1 MADDKDLND
10 ALNSAK
16 NIASEIVKNIKSN
29 FEFDSIL
36 EVMNK
41 VDDKASD
48 LINKFGQG
56 RDNIVGLKAAL
67 TESVTKVTQLGGSF
81 EKIAEIQQDVSTT
94 LGRNVIL
101 QGESYE
107 RLYAATKVTGKESGY
122 IVDNFKNAGISAY
135 QSATQIEKVVNIS
148 RELGVNAQT
157 VSSEVLRNMDYLNK
171 FNFQGGVEGLAK
183 MAANATG
190 LRINMGQT
198 LAFADK
204 VYNPEGAIQTAAALQ
219 RLGVTQSELLDP
231 LRLMDLSQND
241 PVELQNQITQMT
253 QQFVTLN
260 EKGQFEIL
268 PGAKRQLQEIA
279 REMGMNYS
287 EMTKFA
293 LGGAELDDKLKKI
306 KFPDFATED
315 QKKLIAN
322 LTEMGEGGEYKIQVG
337 TESLNISDILEKAK
351 DEKGLK
357 ELLEAAK
364 PKTIEDI
371 AKEQLSATQSLI
383 VAIKSIAD
391 RTGYAVAGG
400 ERGGELV
407 DVIRKSTEVL
417 NKMTSQESLSIKNIR
432 EGVDKNF
439 GSILDG
445 INDLVK
451 GDKSVSGVFT
461 DFETVLS
468 NSGTFIKDVFLETI
482 GKTNETFNLLNQ
494 ETENKLIKTLQ
505 SLGNYEVSSDDKSV
519 TPVKGSDVLKHP
531 GGQVELLPQD
541 SFFAMTNGDKFIEK
555 VKMMSSVVNNTN
567 DDIINRIKNMSVM
580 PNNSMATNTTSNSNI
595 NLNIN
600 IDASKVPSHIDTN
613 ELKLAL
619 GNQSIKEEIVKSLKS
634 VMSNNNLTQSSGG
647 MMIG

>member
-1 MADDKDLND
+1 
-10 ALNSAK
+10 
-16 NIASEIVKNIKSN
+16 
-29 FEFDSIL
+29 
-36 EVMNK
+36 
-41 VDDKASD
+41 
-48 LINKFGQG
+48 
-56 RDNIVGLKAAL
+56 
-67 TESVTKVTQLGGSF
+67 
-81 EKIAEIQQDVSTT
+81 
-94 LGRNVIL
+94 
-101 QGESYE
+101 
-107 RLYAATKVTGKESGY
+107 
-122 IVDNFKNAGISAY
+122 
-135 QSATQIEKVVNIS
+135 
-148 RELGVNAQT
+148 
-157 VSSEVLRNMDYLNK
+157 LNK